1 MTATL
6 KAARRRATLAMAV
19 VLPAAILLLAA
30 CGAGKKQDQAA
41 APRTVPVTIALA
53 VHKDVPMQINAIGA
67 VESMNTVQ
75 VKTMINGEITSVA
88 FKEGQEVRR
97 GQLLFRLDRRPLEA
111 ELRRA
116 EATLAKDRATSM
128 NAKADARRYAAL
140 GKEGVVAQQTTD
152 QMQTAAAA
160 SEELV
165 RADEAAVQN
174 AKVQLQY
181 AEIASP
187 ITGKTGNLAVQL
199 GNVVKANDAA
209 LVSINQIEP
218 IYVTF
223 TIPEQFLGEVKKY
236 MAQRKLAVA
245 AAVPN
250 EPQPS
255 VGALTFVDNAVDR
268 QTGTIRLKGT
278 FDNKDRRLWPGQF
291 VNVTLTLATQPNA
304 IVVPT
309 QAVQAGQQGQY
320 VYVIKADNTAESRA
334 VKVSR
339 TIAGQAVVES
349 GVQAGDKV
357 VTDGQ
362 LRLVPGAKV
371 DVRGG
376 SPQGENAEKDTQGK
390 QS

>member
-1 MTATL
+1 MTATVNSL
-6 KAARRRATLAMAV
+6 RRLPKVALA
-19 VLPAAILLLAA
+19 VLLPGLLLVA
-30 CGAGKKQDQAA
+30 CGTGKKKEQSA
-41 APRTVPVTIALA
+41 APRTVPVTVATA
-53 VHKDVPMQINAIGA
+53 VQKEMPVQVNAIGT

-97 GQLLFRLDRRPLEA
+97 GQLLFTLDRRPLEA
-111 ELRRA
+111 EVRRA
-116 EATLAKDRATSM
+116 EATLAKDRATAM
-128 NAKADARRYAAL
+128 NAKADALRYAAL

-181 AEIASP
+181 AAIASP
-187 ITGKTGNLAVQL
+187 ITGKTGNLVVQL

-223 TIPEQFLGEVKKY
+223 TVPEQFLGEIKRY
-236 MAQRKLAVA
+236 MAQRRLAVA
-245 AAVPN
+245 ANVPN
-250 EPQPS
+250 DPQPS
-255 VGALTFVDNAVDR
+255 IGTLTFVDNTVDR

-320 VYVIKADNTAESRA
+320 VYVVKGDNTAESRA

-376 SPQGENAEKDTQGK
+376 GSPQSQNAEKETQGK

>member
-6 KAARRRATLAMAV
+6 NLSRRAAKLATALA
-19 VLPAAILLLAA
+19 LPAVIVVLAA
-30 CGAGKKQDQAA
+30 CGTGKKQEQSA
-41 APRTVPVTIALA
+41 APRTVPVTVAMA
-53 VHKDVPMQINAIGA
+53 VQKDMPMQINAIGA

-75 VKTMINGEITSVA
+75 VKTMINGEITSVP
-88 FKEGQEVRR
+88 FKEGQEVRK
-97 GQLLFRLDRRPLEA
+97 GQMLFTLDRRPLEA

-116 EATLAKDRATSM
+116 EATLAKDRATAM
-128 NAKADARRYAAL
+128 NAKADALRYAAL

-181 AEIASP
+181 AQIASP
-187 ITGKTGNLAVQL
+187 ITGKTGNLTVQL

-209 LVSINQIEP
+209 LVSINQMEP

-223 TIPEQFLGEVKKY
+223 TIPEQFLAEVKRY
-236 MAQRKLAVA
+236 MAQHKLTVA

-250 EPQPS
+250 DPQPAT
-255 VGALTFVDNAVDR
+255 GTLTFVDNTVDR

-278 FDNKDRRLWPGQF
+278 FENKDRRLWPGQF

-309 QAVQAGQQGQY
+309 QAVQSGQQGQY
-320 VYVIKADNTAESRA
+320 VYVVKSDNTAESRP

-339 TIAGQAVVES
+339 TIAGQAVVET

-371 DVRGG
+371 DIRGG
-376 SPQGENAEKDTQGK
+376 APQGQNAEKETQGK

>member
-1 MTATL
+1 M
-6 KAARRRATLAMAV
+6 
-19 VLPAAILLLAA
+19 
-30 CGAGKKQDQAA
+30 D
-41 APRTVPVTIALA
+41 
-53 VHKDVPMQINAIGA
+53 DNAI
-67 VESMNTVQ
+67 
-75 VKTMINGEITSVA
+75 KLLYIN
-88 FKEGQEVRR
+88 
-97 GQLLFRLDRRPLEA
+97 
-111 ELRRA
+111 
-116 EATLAKDRATSM
+116 
-128 NAKADARRYAAL
+128 
-140 GKEGVVAQQTTD
+140 
-152 QMQTAAAA
+152 
-160 SEELV
+160 
-165 RADEAAVQN
+165 
-174 AKVQLQY
+174 
-181 AEIASP
+181 SP
-187 ITGKTGNLAVQL
+187 VH
-199 GNVVKANDAA
+199 A

-250 EPQPS
+250 EAQPS
-255 VGALTFVDNAVDR
+255 IGTLTFVDNTVDR

-278 FDNKDRRLWPGQF
+278 FDNRDRRLWPGQF

-320 VYVIKADNTAESRA
+320 VYVVKADNTAESRP

-339 TIAGQAVVES
+339 TIAGLAVVES

-376 SPQGENAEKDTQGK
+376 SPQSQNAEKETQGK